1 MLSTLLKKSK
11 TNYYNQYF
19 EANMNNIK
27 NTWKRI
33 KSIITIKNTSSD
45 FPKCLSFNGF
55 TFTIQFQ
62 ISDIFHNYFASI
74 AEKANVSISHSHKHF
89 SDFLEDKSQNS
100 FFLSPT
106 NKYEMQHIIS
116 SLNSNKS
123 VRPNSIPTR
132 ILKLLKND
140 ISTQLADIFNISF
153 SAAIF
158 LTIYKVANVV
168 PSHKKESKLAFS
180 NYRPISL
187 LSNI

>member
-62 ISDIFHNYFASI
+62 SKLYL
-74 AEKANVSISHSHKHF
+74 ISHFLQPFF
-89 SDFLEDKSQNS
+89 SLYIK
-100 FFLSPT
+100 
-106 NKYEMQHIIS
+106 
-116 SLNSNKS
+116 
-123 VRPNSIPTR
+123 
-132 ILKLLKND
+132 
-140 ISTQLADIFNISF
+140 
-153 SAAIF
+153 
-158 LTIYKVANVV
+158 
-168 PSHKKESKLAFS
+168 
-180 NYRPISL
+180 
-187 LSNI
+187 